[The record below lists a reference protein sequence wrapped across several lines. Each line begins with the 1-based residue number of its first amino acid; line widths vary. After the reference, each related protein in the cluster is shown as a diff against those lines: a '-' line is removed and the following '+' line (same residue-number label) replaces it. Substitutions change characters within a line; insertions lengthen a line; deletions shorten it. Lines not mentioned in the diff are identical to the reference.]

1 MNEDTHDHKH
11 CLELF
16 EKLSEYIDNELDEV
30 TCQDIEKHVK
40 ECVPCF
46 VCLQTLK
53 RTIDLC
59 KQTETR
65 AVPKDFSKKLKEAI
79 QNMPKSPSAG

>member
-1 MNEDTHDHKH
+1 MNNDEHDHRH
-11 CLELF
+11 CHELF
-16 EKLSEYIDNELDEV
+16 EKLSEYLDNELDEV
-30 TCQDIEKHVK
+30 TCRDIEKHIE

-59 KQTETR
+59 KQTVNKS
-65 AVPKDFSKKLKEAI
+65 VPEDFSTRLKEVI
-79 QNMPKSPSAG
+79 QNMPKSPPAR

>member
-1 MNEDTHDHKH
+1 MNSEEHDHRH

-16 EKLSEYIDNELDEV
+16 EKLSEYLDNELDEV
-30 TCQDIEKHVK
+30 TCRDIEKHIE

-59 KQTETR
+59 KQTENR
-65 AVPKDFSKKLKEAI
+65 SVPEDFSTRLKEVI
-79 QNMPKSPSAG
+79 QNMPKSPTAG

>member
-1 MNEDTHDHKH
+1 MNDDEHDHKH

-16 EKLSEYIDNELDEV
+16 DRLSEYLDNELDEV
-30 TCQDIEKHVK
+30 ACTEIEKHVK
-40 ECVPCF
+40 ACVPCF

-59 KQTETR
+59 KQTENR
-65 AVPKDFSKKLKEAI
+65 PVPKAFSKKLKEVI
-79 QNMPKSPSAG
+79 QNMPKSPHAG

>member
-1 MNEDTHDHKH
+1 MNEDTHDHRH

-16 EKLSEYIDNELDEV
+16 EKLSEYLDDELDEV

-59 KQTETR
+59 KQTEAR
-65 AVPKDFSKKLKEAI
+65 SVPAEFSKKLKEVI

>member
-1 MNEDTHDHKH
+1 MSNQPHDHRH
-11 CLELF
+11 CLEMF
-16 EKLSEYIDNELDEV
+16 EKLSEYLDNELDEV
-30 TCQDIEKHVK
+30 TCSDIEKHVK

-59 KQTETR
+59 KQTANRT
-65 AVPKDFSKKLKEAI
+65 VPEDFSKKLKKVI
-79 QNMPKSPSAG
+79 QNMPKSQPAG

>member
-1 MNEDTHDHKH
+1 MNEDTHDHRH

-16 EKLSEYIDNELDEV
+16 EKLSEYLDDELDEV

-59 KQTETR
+59 KQTEAR
-65 AVPKDFSKKLKEAI
+65 SVPEGFSKKLKEVI

>member
-1 MNEDTHDHKH
+1 MTKAEHDHRH
-11 CLELF
+11 CQQLF
-16 EKLSEYIDNELDEV
+16 EKLSEYLDNELDEV
-30 TCQDIEKHVK
+30 TCRDIEKHVK

-59 KQTETR
+59 KQTENR
-65 AVPKDFSKKLKEAI
+65 SVPKDFSKKLKEAI
-79 QNMPKSPSAG
+79 QNMPKSPPAG

>member
-1 MNEDTHDHKH
+1 MTKAEHDHRH
-11 CLELF
+11 CQQLF
-16 EKLSEYIDNELDEV
+16 EKLSEYLDNELDEV
-30 TCQDIEKHVK
+30 TCRDIEKHVK

-59 KQTETR
+59 KQTENR
-65 AVPKDFSKKLKEAI
+65 SVPKDFSKKLKKAI
-79 QNMPKSPSAG
+79 QTMPKSPPAG